1 MRAQDVRKIRD
12 LFKGELQCI
21 NMGLEIFARN
31 LQRQGVTV
39 LQMAWRPPAGGD
51 ERLIRLLRRLGR

>member
-1 MRAQDVRKIRD
+1 MTPDVGKISD
-12 LFKGELQCI
+12 LFTGELQCI
-21 NMGLEIFARN
+21 NMGLELFAQS

-51 ERLIRLLRRLGR
+51 ERLLGLLRRLGR